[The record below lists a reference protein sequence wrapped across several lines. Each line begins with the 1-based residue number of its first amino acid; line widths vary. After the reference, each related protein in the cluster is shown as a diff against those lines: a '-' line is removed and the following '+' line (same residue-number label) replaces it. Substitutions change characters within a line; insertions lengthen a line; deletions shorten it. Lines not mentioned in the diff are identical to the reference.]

1 MFQFFQVT
9 TVPSSLAPTLVY
21 ADAIDLTFLVP
32 ALFGIG
38 ILAIGLIVLFAL
50 RARAHHGAVMR
61 QGEAATVTLRV
72 AVPRFRS
79 EDQAR
84 EQVVQ
89 QKVAEIIA
97 IAETFY
103 AAIGGLKPQHGW
115 SAWWSGRTDD
125 VALEIVAHQ
134 KLITFYIT
142 VPKFMQEFL
151 EQQLHAQYSDAAIED
166 LGDYNIFSPSSV
178 VVGGYLK
185 FKRENIL
192 PIKTYKELESDPLN
206 AITNALAKIPENEGV
221 VLQLLVRVAN
231 SGWRSKG
238 VSVVK
243 NMQKGMS
250 YKEAVKGKT
259 KSGEGLKGWTQSKE
273 SKEKSEAKQSQRRL
287 SPSEEKMVQGIENKL
302 SKAGMEVNIRIVA
315 SGASVDSAKAD
326 MNHVLQAFSQFNIYE
341 FGNAFEADVPRNKG
355 DLVSKFIYRVFDE
368 KYKIIMNTEE
378 LASVWHLP
386 LPTTETP
393 NIRWMEARVAP
404 APINIPTIGLH
415 LGTNVYR
422 GKKTDIFMKDGDRL
436 RHNYIIGKTGS
447 GKSWFLRYMALQ
459 DIKAGKGVCVVDP
472 HGDLVD
478 AILGSIPKDRIDDVI
493 YFNPS
498 DTERPMGLNMLEATD
513 PTMKDFAIQEMVA
526 IFYQLFPPEMIGP
539 MFEHQMRNY
548 MATLMS
554 DPDHAG
560 TIVEIPR
567 IVTDDKFQKKWRTKV
582 TDPVVRSFW
591 EDEMDKTSDFHK
603 SEMFGYIV
611 SKVGRFV
618 ENEMLRNIIGQSE
631 SAFNFRDVMDKGKI
645 LLVNLSKGKTG
656 EINANLLG
664 MIIVSKLQAAAFAR
678 ADMPEADRKDFF
690 LYIDE
695 FQNFITPSIATILSE
710 ARKYKLSLILA
721 HQYMG
726 QLVKDGRTE
735 IRDAILGNVGNMLVS
750 RIGPEDADVLEKI
763 FAPTFGKYDLMNND
777 KHSWSVKMLIDET
790 AAKPFTLK
798 AGTPDKPNPK
808 LAEALKE
815 ISRLEYGR
823 PKDIVEREIT
833 LRSGIGAKI
842 PGGQPPPPGA
852 LTEPMVG

>member
-1 MFQFFQVT
+1 MLQFFQV
-9 TVPSSLAPTLVY
+9 TVPSSLAPTVVFDNSL
-21 ADAIDLTFLVP
+21 DTSFLIPVLFFIV
-32 ALFGIG
+32 ALAFA
-38 ILAIGLIVLFAL
+38 LAILFFL
-50 RARAHHGAVMR
+50 RSRAHHGAAMR

-72 AVPRFRS
+72 TVPRFRT
-79 EDQAR
+79 EEQVR

-89 QKVAEIIA
+89 QKVAEVIA

-115 SAWWSGRTDD
+115 RVWWSGRADI
-125 VALEIVAHQ
+125 VALEIIAHE
-134 KLITFYIT
+134 KLVTFYIT

-151 EQQLHAQYSDAAIED
+151 EQQLHAQYSDAAIEEV
-166 LGDYNIFSPSSV
+166 GDYNIFTPNSV

-221 VLQLLVRVAN
+221 ALQLLVRVAH

-238 VSVVK
+238 VKVVK
-243 NMQKGMS
+243 NMQKGMT
-250 YKEAVKGKT
+250 YKEAIKGHG
-259 KSGEGLKGWTQSKE
+259 KSAEGLKGWTRSKE
-273 SKEKSEAKQSQRRL
+273 DKEKSEAKQSQRRL

-302 SKAGMEVNIRIVA
+302 SKAAMEVNVRIVA
-315 SGASVDSAKAD
+315 SGTSVDSAKAG

-341 FGNAFEADVPRNKG
+341 FGNAFEAKIPSNKNE
-355 DLVSKFIYRVFDE
+355 LVNNFIYRVFDDHF
-368 KYKIIMNTEE
+368 KIILNTEE
-378 LASVWHLP
+378 LASIWHLP

-393 NIRWMEARVAP
+393 NIRWMAARVAP
-404 APINIPTIGLH
+404 APINIPTAGLH
-415 LGTNVYR
+415 LGHNIFR
-422 GKKTDIFMKDGDRL
+422 GKRTEIFMKEGDRL

-447 GKSWFLRYMALQ
+447 GKSWFLRYMAVQ
-459 DIKAGKGVCVVDP
+459 DIKNGKGVCVVDP

-478 AILGSIPKDRIDDVI
+478 SILGSIPKDRIDDVI

-498 DTERPMGLNMLEATD
+498 DTERPMGLNMLEAREAQE
-513 PTMKDFAIQEMVA
+513 KDFAIQEMVA

-554 DPDHAG
+554 DPERAG

-567 IVTDDKFQKKWRTKV
+567 IVTDDKFQKRWRTKV

-631 SAFNFRDVMDKGKI
+631 SAFNFREVMDKGKI

-678 ADMPEADRKDFF
+678 ADMPEEQRKDFF

-726 QLVKDGRTE
+726 QLIKDGRTE

-750 RIGPEDADVLEKI
+750 RIGPEDAEVLEKI
-763 FAPTFGKYDLMNND
+763 FAPTFSRFDLMNNE
-777 KHSWSVKMLIDET
+777 KQTWNIKMLIDES
-790 AAKPFTLK
+790 AAKPFSLK

-808 LAEALKE
+808 LAEALKL
-815 ISRLEYGR
+815 ISRQEYGR
-823 PKDIVEREIT
+823 PKEIVEREIM
-833 LRSGIGAKI
+833 LRAGIGTKV
-842 PGGQPPPPGA
+842 PGGQPTPPAA
-852 LTEPMVG
+852 LAEPMGG